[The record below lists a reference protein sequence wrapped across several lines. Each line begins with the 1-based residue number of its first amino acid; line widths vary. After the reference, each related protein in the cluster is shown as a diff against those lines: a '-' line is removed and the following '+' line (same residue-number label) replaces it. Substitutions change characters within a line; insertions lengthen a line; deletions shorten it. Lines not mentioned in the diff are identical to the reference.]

1 MTKKQLQFST
11 RGTYIAPECTALE
24 LKSQG
29 IICQSTDSVDINN
42 WETPG
47 TEFPLSF

>member
-24 LKSQG
+24 IKSQG
-29 IICQSTDSVDINN
+29 IICQSTGDTSIPN
-42 WETPG
+42 WEDGSDFPI
-47 TEFPLSF
+47 EF